1 MGRNRSEHTVT
12 QAVIDV
18 AKPHEIAFECKRIW
32 SDEKLEIYTK
42 NFVLNCKAI
51 NHGR

>member
-1 MGRNRSEHTVT
+1 MGTNRIGNTVA

-32 SDEKLEIYTK
+32 SDEKLEIYTR
-42 NFVLNCKAI
+42 NFVLNCGAI